1 MSLKPRKKGGCYG
14 SVSDNYMLLENAINQ
29 VKTSGGCREFADV
42 KSSYMLTETKGA
54 GKNIK
59 KTKKGGDLLSMGNNL
74 LQKTT
79 DLLNQ
84 PQQKQGGCGCST
96 RKGGAVELAPFAA
109 AVALMAARVMVPQFE
124 KSSLSPSKTS
134 SRRKRTSKNA

>member
-54 GKNIK
+54 GKTNKI
-59 KTKKGGDLLSMGNNL
+59 KKGGDLLSMGNDL

-84 PQQKQGGCGCST
+84 QQKQGGCGCSS

-109 AVALMAARVMVPQFE
+109 AVALMAARVMVPKLE